1 MADDRMIDFF
11 AGLPTNQA
19 PFALDI
25 SNNFH
30 NDNDSGDNDGDGDGD
45 DDGISKA
52 PPPPPDVLQVL
63 QLCLI
68 CNVADTWMVDRG
80 YQEFLNNDFD
90 INEGAS
96 WSDCGEP
103 GEMPTL
109 PPDVWV

>member
-1 MADDRMIDFF
+1 MIDFF

-52 PPPPPDVLQVL
+52 PPRPPMSFRSFSFVSSVMSQILGWLTAVTKNF
-63 QLCLI
+63 LI
-68 CNVADTWMVDRG
+68 MI
-80 YQEFLNNDFD
+80 L
-90 INEGAS
+90 I
-96 WSDCGEP
+96 
-103 GEMPTL
+103 
-109 PPDVWV
+109 

>member
-1 MADDRMIDFF
+1 MIAVIMTVMVTVMMMVFRK
-11 AGLPTNQA
+11 P
-19 PFALDI
+19 
-25 SNNFH
+25 
-30 NDNDSGDNDGDGDGD
+30 
-45 DDGISKA
+45 

-96 WSDCGEP
+96 WSDCDEP